1 MHENNCKQQKITKM
15 KSKEKKTLPTKTKQA
30 NHHDVFFKDFYS
42 QPSFA
47 LELFRLI
54 FSQEELKAYDWA
66 HLKAENDTLKDKR
79 ADIIFSVPL
88 KEDNKI
94 ELKIFIL
101 LEHKS
106 RFHKELFTQLLHYQ
120 TLIHAK
126 TLQETGR
133 FAPTIPVLFYHGKT
147 PWKWGVS
154 FQARVET

>member
-1 MHENNCKQQKITKM
+1 MMCSSRIFIPSPH
-15 KSKEKKTLPTKTKQA
+15 LP
-30 NHHDVFFKDFYS
+30 
-42 QPSFA
+42 

-154 FQARVET
+154 FQENFLGSFYLKFLSYPERVC